1 MEQHHG
7 ISEDQ
12 KPKQLDV
19 PMASQVQL
27 FDAISHLPEAQSFPN
42 WASLEMFYNAQ
53 KQHVQGVPQ
62 ESGNAIFNF
71 KFKAP
76 ANRSQD
82 SQGHSDAIVGT
93 TSQATNVIL
102 PAMLKRQ
109 FPTAQDTPLALL
121 PCPHCM
127 QNITI
132 SMSHIGK
139 LDNPLAQF
147 LGGQGDEEEEEEKK
161 RAAIEVKP
169 SLEDPGN
176 APILAE
182 IEKQMQVQ
190 SIRYRVQ
197 STGYKVQGPSP
208 PSSLRVRMP
217 FVCSLGS
224 RTLTSEMRR
233 RSLAARR

>member
-71 KFKAP
+71 KFEAP
-76 ANRSQD
+76 ANRSQE
-82 SQGHSDAIVGT
+82 SQGYSDAIVGT

-102 PAMLKRQ
+102 PAVLKRQ

-147 LGGQGDEEEEEEKK
+147 LGRQGDEEEEEERK

-169 SLEDPGN
+169 SLEDLGN

-197 STGYKVQGPSP
+197 STEYKVPLSP
-208 PSSLRVRMP
+208 PSLSFPL
-217 FVCSLGS
+217 SG
-224 RTLTSEMRR
+224 
-233 RSLAARR
+233 